1 LFSISIFPFIADI
14 HNYYGNNRYAG
25 VFLDRK
31 VLGGYLC
38 VTFPI
43 IYNYLNLKLKNVD
56 QIFINNIYFYILIYL
71 TAIIFTGDRRP
82 AFIFGI
88 VLLFYYLFQKKKK
101 INFKTILI
109 FLFAFILIYLIFYLN
124 VAIFNRVFI
133 DTIYVINNFNN
144 FERGNWFQLYHISF
158 EIITHSFQ
166 NFIIGVG
173 SKNFTQSCIDIGKL
187 NCSTHPHNLYVEAF
201 VNFGIV
207 GFSILCICIYKY
219 FKFLI
224 KLLLIL
230 RLKDRF
236 NVFTALFVQVY
247 FFIPFL
253 PSGSLFAVD
262 LLIYYSILNSIVILN
277 LLTLSN
283 YYDFK
288 KI

>member
-101 INFKTILI
+101 
-109 FLFAFILIYLIFYLN
+109 
-124 VAIFNRVFI
+124 
-133 DTIYVINNFNN
+133 
-144 FERGNWFQLYHISF
+144 
-158 EIITHSFQ
+158 
-166 NFIIGVG
+166 
-173 SKNFTQSCIDIGKL
+173 
-187 NCSTHPHNLYVEAF
+187 
-201 VNFGIV
+201 
-207 GFSILCICIYKY
+207 
-219 FKFLI
+219 
-224 KLLLIL
+224 LIL
-230 RLKDRF
+230 R
-236 NVFTALFVQVY
+236 Q
-247 FFIPFL
+247 
-253 PSGSLFAVD
+253 
-262 LLIYYSILNSIVILN
+262 
-277 LLTLSN
+277 
-283 YYDFK
+283 
-288 KI
+288 